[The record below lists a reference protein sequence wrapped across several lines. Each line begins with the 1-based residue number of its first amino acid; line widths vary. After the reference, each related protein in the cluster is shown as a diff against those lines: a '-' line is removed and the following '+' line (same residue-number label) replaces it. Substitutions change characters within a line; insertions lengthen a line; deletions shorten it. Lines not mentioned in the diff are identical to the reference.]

1 MVIASHVILSA
12 YGFWLPNDPRGSWS
26 EFVGA
31 WELFRAAGRAT
42 TTDSRRSAA
51 GVSHNRTAR
60 LEAKASLKYPPVS
73 FDELQRTTVGAGF
86 GRFCASS
93 GLVMLA
99 CAVLPEHVHLVM
111 ARHRYAVEQAATLL
125 KGAASRA
132 LEEAGIHPLA
142 RFPRRHGRLAT
153 CWSRGEWKVF
163 LTEAEHVAR
172 AVEYVEQ
179 NPIKEGLPHQHWPF
193 VRDYREY
200 LASLR

>member
-42 TTDSRRSAA
+42 KTDSRRSVA
-51 GVSHNRTAR
+51 GASHNRTAR
-60 LEAKASLKYPPVS
+60 LAAKASLKYPPVS
-73 FDELQRTTVGAGF
+73 FDEQQRATVGAGF
-86 GRFCASS
+86 GRFCASR

-111 ARHRYAVEQAATLL
+111 TRHRYAVEQAATLL

-179 NPIKEGLPHQHWPF
+179 NPIKEGLPQQRWPF
-193 VRDYREY
+193 VRDWREY
-200 LASLR
+200 LASLG